1 MNRVLQ
7 LGTIGLLAIGCSEEA
22 PRGDGCGTSSDN
34 TILFDPPLTEVG
46 DYTFVVEMGSGT
58 GECDAT
64 MTADGTEGASC
75 TMPRWSVL
83 LKVEGVANGDVIEP
97 VPPKEI
103 LGLLVGTAA
112 ETEVSVTV
120 SLDEVELFEGTL
132 LLEPDTV
139 DDSCGEVER
148 LVATAEMPD

>member
-1 MNRVLQ
+1 M
-7 LGTIGLLAIGCSEEA
+7 LAIGCAVEPPS
-22 PRGDGCGTSSDN
+22 GDGCSTSSDN

-46 DYTFVVEMGSGT
+46 DYTFAVEVGGEN
-58 GECDAT
+58 GECQIS
-64 MTADGTEGASC
+64 MTADGTEGGSC

-97 VPPKEI
+97 VPPREI
-103 LGLLVGTAA
+103 LGLLVGPAA

-120 SLDEVELFEGTL
+120 SRDDMELFEGTL
-132 LLEPDTV
+132 LLEPETV
-139 DDSCGEVER
+139 DDSCGDVER